1 MIIILALLIALI
13 AAIEIKSHQSPFAN
27 AGTDAELNDN
37 IYASGN
43 LADDS
48 EFNFGDPFTE
58 SKKKRGDD
66 SKKRL
71 SDEIKQKL
79 DDDTES

>member
-1 MIIILALLIALI
+1 MKIVIVLLTALI
-13 AAIEIKSHQSPFAN
+13 AAIEIKSHQSPFAI

-48 EFNFGDPFTE
+48 QYNFGDPFTE